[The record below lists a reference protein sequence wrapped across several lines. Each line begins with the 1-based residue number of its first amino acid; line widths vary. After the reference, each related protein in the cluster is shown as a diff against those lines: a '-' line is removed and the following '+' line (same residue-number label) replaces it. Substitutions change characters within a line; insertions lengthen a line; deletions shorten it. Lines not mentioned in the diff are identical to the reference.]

1 MKRPKRPSTSRLLPT
16 AGLVL
21 VVGLGGCQSLV
32 TPPSISERLAPLD
45 RALTSKPAELEA
57 AATSADAE
65 AQFALSLVWGHG
77 LHGYPTNLSKA
88 AEWRAKALSNRR
100 FMPITQYT
108 AAFDGQP
115 SRVNIINV
123 PTYDVTLAEATAVD
137 ACIAWLSG
145 RTIAASACGEGT
157 ETARRR
163 NLWAEALRQ

>member
-1 MKRPKRPSTSRLLPT
+1 MKRPKRPSISRLLPT

-21 VVGLGGCQSLV
+21 VVGLGACQTLV
-32 TPPSISERLAPLD
+32 TTPSLSERLAPLD

-57 AATSADAE
+57 AAASGDGE
-65 AQFALSLVWGHG
+65 AQFGMSLVWGYG
-77 LHGYPTNLSKA
+77 LHGYSLDMNKA

-108 AAFDGQP
+108 AAFNGQP
-115 SRVNIINV
+115 SRFNIINV
-123 PTYDVTLAEATAVD
+123 PIYDLTPAEAIAAD

-145 RTIAASACGEGT
+145 RTLAASGCGEGT

-163 NLWAEALRQ
+163 NLWADASRQ